1 MMLVMLLP
9 VAAIAS
15 GLVLLAVLAARK
27 ARWLLPV
34 LLAAGAVGG
43 FCLTGAYWLFA
54 SDRQGASARSLHAAA
69 EVERAERLRPSAFA
83 AVCTREAS
91 MPVPAVP
98 FLADVYPSPAAAAEA
113 LAANLARAV
122 PTVAGERAELPVIR
136 LRGQASAA
144 VLAKA
149 AEALGARSLA
159 RRVEIDRA
167 SLFEGPSSQPAD
179 VVVCEVQA
187 DDGERQG
194 AVRMTLRGPGGQAS
208 RTARFVS
215 KPWAADPGTYAAA
228 DTANTWVFADC
239 GDCRPT
245 LAEAEHGAL
254 EDAAAQLMP
263 HVTHAVNREIA
274 AGRLDRRGQAQMRLL
289 GQLLVGELR
298 RGTLVAD
305 RFAQRYARPYGDV
318 WRSCLLVNASPKLV
332 DPLALRIG
340 AQIAGREGARV
351 SRGLR
356 GVLSLGGLGLLVL
369 LVYLLLNAAT
379 KGYYAGVLR
388 LVAIL
393 LAGAGTL
400 LLVMMS

>member
-1 MMLVMLLP
+1 MTLVIFLLP
-9 VAAIAS
+9 VAAIAA
-15 GLVLLAVLAARK
+15 GVALLVVLAARK

-34 LLAAGAVGG
+34 LLAAGAVGAFG
-43 FCLTGAYWLFA
+43 LTGVYWLTGSRQEA
-54 SDRQGASARSLHAAA
+54 ARDRSMRA
-69 EVERAERLRPSAFA
+69 EVARRGIEDTQTVRVPLPP
-83 AVCTREAS
+83 AS
-91 MPVPAVP
+91 VPAGAVP
-98 FLADVYPSPAAAAEA
+98 FLADVYPSPATAAEA
-113 LAANLARAV
+113 LAANLAPAV
-122 PTVAGERAELPVIR
+122 PTVAGEQAELPVIR
-136 LRGQASAA
+136 LRGRACAA

-149 AEALGARSLA
+149 AQALQARALA

-167 SLFEGPSSQPAD
+167 SLFEGASPAPAD

-187 DDGERQG
+187 DDDERQG
-194 AVRMTLRGPGGQAS
+194 EVRMTLSGPGGQAS
-208 RTARFVS
+208 RTARFIR
-215 KPWAADPGTYAAA
+215 KPWAADPGTYVAA

-245 LAEAEHGAL
+245 LAEAEHDAL
-254 EDAAAQLMP
+254 DDAAAQLMP
-263 HVTHAVNREIA
+263 HVTHAIRREVA
-274 AGRLDRRGQAQMRLL
+274 AGRLDRRGLDRTSLL
-289 GQLLVGELR
+289 RQLLVGELR

-318 WRSCLLVNASPKLV
+318 WRSYLLVNASPKVV

-340 AQIAGREGARV
+340 TQVAGQETARV

-356 GVLSLGGLGLLVL
+356 GVLSLAGLAVLVL
-369 LVYLLLNAAT
+369 VVYLLLNAAT

-400 LLVMMS
+400 LLVVVS